1 MLSTILYRNYL
12 SYMDYRK
19 AFLDSKDVQGA
30 YVELGF
36 GSGTSAN
43 IFTQLIVSG
52 EISNRPIRI
61 FDSFKG
67 LPKPS
72 EKDLSFDNTLQKGKF
87 SKPVHPALDLRFE
100 IPKTDYKVIRGYV
113 EDTVPLYEG
122 LPIGILNLDLST
134 YSSTKICLEHL
145 HKHLIK
151 FGTLLIPSYINNIGV
166 KTAVNE
172 FFTENGLQ
180 HLIEETTTFINTLAP
195 VKLTPKG
202 KRDESFEEK
211 RVPKKVAI
219 EPEPFK
225 DRYKKKPVKD
235 IIYNKT
241 VRTDVKVLGKKVTR

>member
-1 MLSTILYRNYL
+1 
-12 SYMDYRK
+12 MDYRK

-43 IFTQLIVSG
+43 IFIDLLLSG
-52 EISNRPIRI
+52 KIPNRPIRI

-67 LPKPS
+67 LPTPS
-72 EKDLSFDNTLQKGKF
+72 DKDLSFDDTLQKGKF
-87 SKPVHPALDLRFE
+87 SKPVQPALDLRFD
-100 IPKTDYKVIRGYV
+100 IPKTDYRVIKGYV

-134 YSSTKICLEHL
+134 YSSTKICLQHL
-145 HKHLIK
+145 YKHLIK
-151 FGTLLIPSYINNIGV
+151 FGTLLIPSYIDNIGV

-211 RVPKKVAI
+211 RVPKNKAI
-219 EPEPFK
+219 EPKPFK

-235 IIYNKT
+235 ISYNKT
-241 VRTDVKVLGKKVTR
+241 VRTDVQVLGKRVNR